1 MLAGSWAMSS
11 FYRLFGAEVGKW
23 ATFRV
28 GNIITLPE
36 QLQVGDWWVSSFTL
50 WID

>member
-28 GNIITLPE
+28 GNVITLPE
-36 QLQVGDWWVSSFTL
+36 QLQVGDW
-50 WID
+50 